1 MHVNQ
6 PGDLC
11 WGCSLSGDKVLSTP
25 LYLVE
30 TDLCWNCSM
39 SGDKVLSIQ
48 LYLVQAGSI
57 PACKSNP
64 QNRQLSLHKITK
76 GSRKGPG
83 ATTHVGNTE

>member
-1 MHVNQ
+1 
-6 PGDLC
+6 
-11 WGCSLSGDKVLSTP
+11 
-25 LYLVE
+25 
-30 TDLCWNCSM
+30 M

-48 LYLVQAGSI
+48 LYLVQTGSI

-64 QNRQLSLHKITK
+64 QHRQLSLHKIAK